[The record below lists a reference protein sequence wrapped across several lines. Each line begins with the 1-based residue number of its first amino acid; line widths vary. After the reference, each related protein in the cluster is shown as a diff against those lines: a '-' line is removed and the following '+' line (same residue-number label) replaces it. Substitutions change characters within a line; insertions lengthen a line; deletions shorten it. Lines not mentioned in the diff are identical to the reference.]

1 MKNFWFL
8 LLFVSSASLGQSVQ
22 IMVSDIREDRRLN
35 QKDAQ
40 VEIHLKVNGIV
51 VDEHRKLKMGKILRA
66 TDNLGNDLKQVQGYF
81 DEGYTDRNEV
91 RVRLQAP
98 LRNAKEITKVEGT
111 LLYFTPT
118 VENRGLVKSALVYNK
133 NLLREKDVQLI
144 LIDEAA
150 FKKMK
155 EEDEAKFNKELEK
168 LKKEGGEVAGMIG
181 EMKGFFE
188 SLFSMG
194 SEGPILHFFLDDP
207 NKRIVDIQVLNE
219 KGEEVDSGYSSSGN
233 HREVMLSGPLQS
245 SWTLRIY
252 VENEK
257 SKKELPF
264 TLGAVFLP

>member
-1 MKNFWFL
+1 MKSHWLFFF
-8 LLFVSSASLGQSVQ
+8 FVSSASFGQSVQ
-22 IMVSDIREDRRLN
+22 IMVTDIREDRRIN

-40 VEIHLKVNGIV
+40 VEIYLKVNGIV
-51 VDEHRKLKMGKILRA
+51 VDENRKLKVTLAKH
-66 TDNLGNDLKQVQGYF
+66 DLGNDLKQVQGFF
-81 DEGYTDRNEV
+81 DEGYTDRNEI
-91 RVRLQAP
+91 RLKLQAP
-98 LRNAKEITKVEGT
+98 LRAAKEITKVAGT

-118 VENRGLVKSALVYNK
+118 VENRGLITSGLVYNK
-133 NLLREKDVQLI
+133 NLVREKDVKLL

-150 FKKMK
+150 FKKLK
-155 EEDEAKFNKELEK
+155 EEDEAKFNKELDK
-168 LKKEGGEVAGMIG
+168 LGGEMAGLVGDMRG
-181 EMKGFFE
+181 LVE
-188 SLFSMG
+188 SLFSGGMY
-194 SEGPILHFFLDDP
+194 GPTLHFFMEDP

-245 SWTLRIY
+245 SWTLRIN